1 MSNFSVKIEGLEK
14 MQAKLAKVPQV
25 WKPLL
30 EKAAKFATKEAVTRL
45 DERPGATGRLATAT
59 KYDLAPG
66 AIPLH
71 ARVFHA
77 TPISLDVEH
86 GRPAGRP
93 QPPTAAM
100 ERWARRAGIS
110 VHPFVLARQ
119 IKERGTKGVFFMKK
133 AAEATKKKV
142 PEFVREA
149 AASIE
154 KMWGR

>member
-1 MSNFSVKIEGLEK
+1 MSNYSVKIEGLEK
-14 MQAKLAKVPQV
+14 MQAKLAKVPQA

-30 EKAAKFATKEAVTRL
+30 EEAAKFATKEAVTRL
-45 DERPGATGRLATAT
+45 DERPGATGKLATAT
-59 KYDLAPG
+59 KWKLAPG

-77 TPISLDVEH
+77 TPISLDVER

-93 QPPTAAM
+93 QPPIAAM

-119 IKERGTKGVFFMKK
+119 IKQRGTKGVFFMKK
-133 AAEATKKKV
+133 AREATAKKV
-142 PEFVREA
+142 PELVKEA

>member
-1 MSNFSVKIEGLEK
+1 MSNFTVKVEGLEK
-14 MQAKLAKVPQV
+14 LQGKLGKVLQAVR
-25 WKPLL
+25 PLL

-59 KYDLAPG
+59 KWDLAPG

-77 TPISLDVEH
+77 TPISLDVER
-86 GRPAGRP
+86 GRPVGRP

-100 ERWARRAGIS
+100 ERWANRAGIS

-119 IKERGTKGVFFMKK
+119 IKQRGTKGVFFMKK
-133 AAEATKKKV
+133 AAEATQKKMSQ
-142 PEFVREA
+142 FVNEA

-154 KMWGR
+154 SMWGK